1 MLVLANLFWAV
12 SFPIVKTLLL
22 MHAQML
28 PAAGPWFAAI
38 YTMAP
43 RFLLAVALLV
53 LWRPRAF
60 ARITRNEVK
69 QGVPIGLFTA
79 AGMFLQNDALQF
91 TAASTSAFLTQ
102 LFAILIPIW
111 LAVRAWRNPGI
122 RVWLC
127 CALVLAGVAILGR
140 FDFRAMRLGRGEW
153 ETLLCSVFFMGQIL
167 WLDRKEFAGND
178 SVRLTLVAF
187 TTQAIV
193 FWIAAVALAPDAHAL
208 LLPWT
213 SGPWL
218 GLTVVLTLCCTLA
231 AFLLM
236 NQWQPKV
243 TATEAGL
250 IYCIEPIFG
259 STMALFLPAIFSAW
273 AGIDYA
279 NERATSML
287 LVGGGL
293 ITLANVVIQLRPP
306 EEA

>member
-1 MLVLANLFWAV
+1 M
-12 SFPIVKTLLL
+12 
-22 MHAQML
+22 
-28 PAAGPWFAAI
+28 
-38 YTMAP
+38 
-43 RFLLAVALLV
+43 
-53 LWRPRAF
+53 
-60 ARITRNEVK
+60 
-69 QGVPIGLFTA
+69 
-79 AGMFLQNDALQF
+79 
-91 TAASTSAFLTQ
+91 
-102 LFAILIPIW
+102 
-111 LAVRAWRNPGI
+111 
-122 RVWLC
+122 WLC

-140 FDFRAMRLGRGEW
+140 FDFRGMRLGRGEW

-187 TTQAIV
+187 TTQAVV
-193 FWIAAVALAPDAHAL
+193 FWIAAVGFAPDAHAL

-236 NQWQPKV
+236 NRWQPKV

-259 STMALFLPAIFSAW
+259 STMALFLPATFSVW
-273 AGIDYA
+273 AGVDYA
-279 NERATSML
+279 NERATWML
-287 LVGGGL
+287 LAGGGL